1 MQPPIWTIG
10 PTPRDCSRRR
20 EAQLPHYF
28 FRVSNGQ
35 PFRDE
40 TGEEFTTMQLLG
52 RARRGLHAMLRPF
65 PALALEPTR
74 ASSIARSVTSL
85 SNKCWSVLISQ
96 YEVSIPFSAHT
107 ARERHAAP
115 NVP

>member
-1 MQPPIWTIG
+1 
-10 PTPRDCSRRR
+10 
-20 EAQLPHYF
+20 
-28 FRVSNGQ
+28 NGQ
-35 PFRDE
+35 PFRNE
-40 TGEEFTTMQLLG
+40 TGEEFHDDAAAWKAAT
-52 RARRGLHAMLRPF
+52 RLHAMLRPF

-96 YEVSIPFSAHT
+96 YEVSIPFSART

-115 NVP
+115 MSPDRAAVRPRPADRGFHKVGQYR